1 MKIITALST
10 GGTGH
15 LLRHR
20 ISFAHKD
27 DRVAKTQ
34 SVLNYNSDGYVRNW
48 DYSPEVAHVGL
59 YCLIARLDLPLG
71 IGAYDAFVDYIRRA
85 HNPRYVPVC
94 RQTTTKDFV
103 KHFNQTHTLMM
114 DCLTACSSIAIT
126 SDIWNDNAKEDYLNV
141 VAHFVNSDQELEKKL
156 ISLCLIDFCHSGSN
170 IAKRVDIVL
179 DDWSLTDK
187 IFSFTLDNASANA
200 SAMTFLT
207 PKFSSYVGSIFLHQ
221 RCWDRLWDSHY

>member
-1 MKIITALST
+1 VWNDFEELFNIVNGKRARYGAKCHYCMKIITALST

-94 RQTTTKDFV
+94 R
-103 KHFNQTHTLMM
+103 
-114 DCLTACSSIAIT
+114 
-126 SDIWNDNAKEDYLNV
+126 
-141 VAHFVNSDQELEKKL
+141 
-156 ISLCLIDFCHSGSN
+156 
-170 IAKRVDIVL
+170 
-179 DDWSLTDK
+179 
-187 IFSFTLDNASANA
+187 
-200 SAMTFLT
+200 
-207 PKFSSYVGSIFLHQ
+207 
-221 RCWDRLWDSHY
+221 